1 MAEPIVGKP
10 GWAMAVLMFC
20 SLPLPVMGALLP
32 NQYENDSR
40 NLPQST
46 SSQSENELQ
55 IWKRVLERRFDSS
68 EFVSAAHSDPNDPN
82 WQATLAFLRNRGLLQ
97 IGSFNPGRVQAP
109 SGPLAG
115 PTTAIRPAGLQLGQT
130 GTNNQRQSFTPPSE
144 QIPQYSTLSAYPT
157 ISEIIEKCRIISG
170 QAFSRQHLKAMP
182 SQKVKDQVTRSFTLD
197 WDTSYQ
203 AITLN
208 YLTNENG
215 YRCEDLQYA
224 LVKLP
229 DKASNLLNWRSDMNS
244 APTIKIKTT
253 EPRKIHPSS
262 QNYVKFPSL
271 EHGRFKCKADPEL

>member
-55 IWKRVLERRFDSS
+55 IWKRVLERRFDGS

-182 SQKVKDQVTRSFTLD
+182 SQKVKDQ
-197 WDTSYQ
+197 
-203 AITLN
+203 
-208 YLTNENG
+208 
-215 YRCEDLQYA
+215 QYA

-262 QNYVKFPSL
+262 QNYVKVFFRGYQITL
-271 EHGRFKCKADPEL
+271 GVC